1 MVDQNEAYTFQ
12 KRGVFYFS
20 KRVPSDLK
28 DLYKVKRLTY
38 SLKTKCP
45 KLAKTQVRDAIH
57 KLALYWNKVRMD
69 NELPCSQFLVSSTNN
84 QSNDL
89 SIKFTEAAHL
99 YLGSKGKHKGVTFY
113 NSVQRATRYL
123 ISSIGDKNLA
133 SYTRA
138 NANSFRDY
146 LLKRKLAG
154 SSITRILAIVKAI
167 FNFTKNE
174 YGLNLKNHF
183 SGLQYDRFAR
193 VGSREPIP
201 IDDIRAIQKRCIEID
216 DELRWLVALISDTGM
231 RLAEATGLLV
241 EDIRLNTEVP
251 YVSVRSHSW
260 RPLKTKGSKR
270 DIPLVGKAL
279 WSTKRIK
286 EISESKF
293 AFPRYNTATLTSTNT
308 ASASLNKWLR
318 SEGFGQHTMHSFRHS
333 LRDRLRYVACPSE
346 IADQIGGWSNKTV
359 GQSYGNGY
367 RLCDLNKWMQRL
379 VSDLA

>member
-12 KRGVFYFS
+12 KRGIFYFS
-20 KRVPSDLK
+20 KRVPSDLRE
-28 DLYKVKRLTY
+28 LYKVGRLTY

-45 KLAKTQVRDAIH
+45 KTAEKQVRDALH
-57 KLALYWNKVRMD
+57 KLELYWNKVRMD
-69 NELPCSQFLVSSTNN
+69 KELPCSQFLVSATNN

-89 SIKFTEAAHL
+89 SIKFTKAAHL
-99 YLGSKGKHKGVTFY
+99 YLELKGKNKGVTFY
-113 NSVQRATRYL
+113 NSVQRATRYI
-123 ISSIGDKNLA
+123 ISSIGDKDLA

-146 LLKRKLAG
+146 LLKRELAG

-167 FNFTKNE
+167 FNFANNE
-174 YGLNLKNHF
+174 NGLSLKNHF
-183 SGLQYDRFAR
+183 SGLQYDRFAG

-201 IDDIRAIQKRCIEID
+201 IKTIRAIQKRCIAID
-216 DELRWLVALISDTGM
+216 DELRWLIAFISDTGM

-241 EDIRLNTEVP
+241 EDIRLDSELP
-251 YVSVRSHSW
+251 FVSVQSHTW
-260 RPLKTKGSKR
+260 RLLKTKASKR

-279 WSTKRIK
+279 WSAKRIK
-286 EISESKF
+286 EMSQSKF
-293 AFPRYNTATLTSTNT
+293 AFPRYNTSYYTSTNT

-346 IADQIGGWSNKTV
+346 ITDQIGGWSNKTV
-359 GQSYGNGY
+359 GQNYGNGY

-379 VSDLA
+379 V

>member
-1 MVDQNEAYTFQ
+1 MVDQHEAYTFQ

-20 KRVPSDLK
+20 NRVPSDLRE
-28 DLYKVKRLTY
+28 LYKVERLTY

-45 KLAKTQVRDAIH
+45 KLAKTNVRHAIH
-57 KLALYWNKVRMD
+57 KLELYWNKVRMD
-69 NELPCSQFLVSSTNN
+69 KEFPCSQFLASATNN

-89 SIKFTEAAHL
+89 SIKFTEAVDL
-99 YLGSKGKHKGVTFY
+99 YLDLKGKNKAVTFY
-113 NSVQRATRYL
+113 NSVQRTTRYI

-138 NANSFRDY
+138 NANSFRDH
-146 LLKRKLAG
+146 LLKRELAG

-167 FNFTKNE
+167 FNFANNE
-174 YGLNLKNHF
+174 YGLSLKNHF

-216 DELRWLVALISDTGM
+216 DELRWLVVLISDTGM
-231 RLAEATGLLV
+231 RLAEATGLLA
-241 EDIRLNTEVP
+241 EDIKLESDVP
-251 YVSVRSHSW
+251 FVSVQSHPW

-270 DIPLVGKAL
+270 DIPLIGKAL
-279 WSTKRIK
+279 WSAKRIK
-286 EISESKF
+286 EMSASKF
-293 AFPRYNTATLTSTNT
+293 AFPRYNTSTFTSTNT

-318 SEGFGQHTMHSFRHS
+318 IEGFGQYTMHSFRHS

-346 IADQIGGWSNKTV
+346 ITDQIGGWSNKTV

-379 VSDLA
+379 V

>member
-12 KRGVFYFS
+12 KRGIFYFS

-28 DLYKVKRLTY
+28 DLYKVERLTY

-45 KLAKTQVRDAIH
+45 ETAEKQVRDALH
-57 KLALYWNKVRMD
+57 KLELYWNKVRMD
-69 NELPCSQFLVSSTNN
+69 KELPCSQFLVSAINN

-89 SIKFTEAAHL
+89 SIKFTKAAHL

-133 SYTRA
+133 NYTRA

-146 LLKRKLAG
+146 LLKRELAG

-167 FNFTKNE
+167 FNFANNE
-174 YGLNLKNHF
+174 YGLSLKNHF
-183 SGLQYDRFAR
+183 RGLQYDRVAG

-216 DELRWLVALISDTGM
+216 DELRWLVVLISDTGM

-241 EDIRLNTEVP
+241 EDIRLDSEVP
-251 YVSVRSHSW
+251 FVSVQSHPW

-270 DIPLVGKAL
+270 DIPLIGKAL
-279 WSTKRIK
+279 WSAKRIK
-286 EISESKF
+286 EMSASKF
-293 AFPRYNTATLTSTNT
+293 AFPRYNTSTFTSTNT

-346 IADQIGGWSNKTV
+346 ITDQIGGWSNKTV

-367 RLCDLNKWMQRL
+367 RLCDLNIWMQRL
-379 VSDLA
+379 V

>member
-1 MVDQNEAYTFQ
+1 M
-12 KRGVFYFS
+12 
-20 KRVPSDLK
+20 PSDLK
-28 DLYKVKRLTY
+28 DLYKVERLTF

-45 KLAKTQVRDAIH
+45 KLAKTQVRNVIH

-69 NELPCSQFLVSSTNN
+69 NELPCRQSLVSTTNN

-99 YLGSKGKHKGVTFY
+99 YLKIKGKNKGVNFY
-113 NSVQRATRYL
+113 NSVQRTNGYI

-138 NANSFRDY
+138 NANSFRGY
-146 LLKRKLAG
+146 LLKRELAG

-167 FNFTKNE
+167 FNFANNE
-174 YGLNLKNHF
+174 YGLSLKNHF

-193 VGSREPIP
+193 VGSREPIL
-201 IDDIRAIQKRCIEID
+201 IDNIRVIQKRCIEID
-216 DELRWLVALISDTGM
+216 DELRWLVALTSDTGM
-231 RLAEATGLLV
+231 RLAEATGLLI

-279 WSTKRIK
+279 WSAKRIK
-286 EISESKF
+286 EMSQSKF
-293 AFPRYNTATLTSTNT
+293 AFTRYNTSTFTNTNT

-318 SEGFGQHTMHSFRHS
+318 SEGFSEYTMHSFRHS

-346 IADQIGGWSNKTV
+346 ITDQIGGWSSKTV

-367 RLCDLNKWMQRL
+367 RLSDLNKWMEKL
-379 VSDLA
+379 V

>member
-12 KRGVFYFS
+12 KRGIFYFS
-20 KRVPSDLK
+20 KRVPSDLREF
-28 DLYKVKRLTY
+28 YKVSRLTY

-45 KLAKTQVRDAIH
+45 KTAKKQVRDALH
-57 KLALYWNKVRMD
+57 KLELYWNKVRMD
-69 NELPCSQFLVSSTNN
+69 KELPCSLFLVSATNN

-89 SIKFTEAAHL
+89 RIKFTEAAHL
-99 YLGSKGKHKGVTFY
+99 YLESKGKNKGVTFY
-113 NSVQRATRYL
+113 NSVQRATRYI

-146 LLKRKLAG
+146 LLKRELAG

-167 FNFTKNE
+167 FNFANNE
-174 YGLNLKNHF
+174 YGSSLKNYF

-201 IDDIRAIQKRCIEID
+201 LDDIRIIQKRCIEIN

-241 EDIRLNTEVP
+241 EDITLDTEVP
-251 YVSVRSHSW
+251 CVLVQSHSW
-260 RPLKTKGSKR
+260 RPLKTKGSR
-270 DIPLVGKAL
+270 RNIPLVGKAL
-279 WSTKRIK
+279 WSAKRVK

-293 AFPRYNTATLTSTNT
+293 AFPRYNKSTFTNTNT

-318 SEGFGQHTMHSFRHS
+318 SEGFGQYSMHSFRHS
-333 LRDRLRYVACPSE
+333 LRDRLRYVACPNE
-346 IADQIGGWSNKTV
+346 ISDQIGGWSNKTV
-359 GQSYGNGY
+359 GQNYGDGY
-367 RLCDLNKWMQRL
+367 RLCDLNKWMQKL
-379 VSDLA
+379 V

>member
-1 MVDQNEAYTFQ
+1 MVDQNKAYTFK

-28 DLYKVKRLTY
+28 DLHKVERLTY

-57 KLALYWNKVRMD
+57 KLELYWNKVRMD
-69 NELPCSQFLVSSTNN
+69 KELPCGQFLVSATNN

-89 SIKFTEAAHL
+89 SIKFTEAADL
-99 YLGSKGKHKGVTFY
+99 YLDLKGKNKGVPFH
-113 NSVQRATRYL
+113 NSVQRATRYIL
-123 ISSIGDKNLA
+123 RSIGDKDLA

-146 LLKRKLAG
+146 LLEKELVG
-154 SSITRILAIVKAI
+154 SSITRVLTIVKAI
-167 FNFTKNE
+167 FNFANNE
-174 YGLNLKNHF
+174 NGLSLKNHF
-183 SGLQYDRFAR
+183 SGLQYDRFAS

-216 DELRWLVALISDTGM
+216 DDLRWLIALISDTGM

-241 EDIRLNTEVP
+241 EDIRLDSEVP
-251 YVSVRSHSW
+251 FVSVKSHSW

-270 DIPLVGKAL
+270 DIPLVGKAM
-279 WSTKRIK
+279 WSAKRIK
-286 EISESKF
+286 EILESKF
-293 AFPRYNTATLTSTNT
+293 AFPRYNTSTFTSTNT

-318 SEGFGQHTMHSFRHS
+318 SEGFSQYTMHSFRHS

-346 IADQIGGWSNKTV
+346 ITDQVGGWSSKTV

-367 RLCDLNKWMQRL
+367 RLCDLNKWMQKL
-379 VSDLA
+379 V

>member
-1 MVDQNEAYTFQ
+1 MVDQNEAYTFK

-28 DLYKVKRLTY
+28 DLYKVGRLTY

-45 KLAKTQVRDAIH
+45 KLAKTQVRNVIH
-57 KLALYWNKVRMD
+57 KLAFYWNKVRMD
-69 NELPCSQFLVSSTNN
+69 NELPCRQSLVSTTNN
-84 QSNDL
+84 QSDDL
-89 SIKFTEAAHL
+89 SIKFTEAARL
-99 YLGSKGKHKGVTFY
+99 YLKIKGKNKGVTFY
-113 NSVQRATRYL
+113 NSVQRATRYI
-123 ISSIGDKNLA
+123 ISSIGDKNLS

-146 LLKRKLAG
+146 LLKRELAG

-167 FNFTKNE
+167 FNFANNE
-174 YGLNLKNHF
+174 YGLSLKNHF
-183 SGLQYDRFAR
+183 SGLQYDRFVR
-193 VGSREPIP
+193 VGNREPIP
-201 IDDIRAIQKRCIEID
+201 IDNIRAIQKRCIEID
-216 DELRWLVALISDTGM
+216 DDLRWLLALISDTGM

-241 EDIRLNTEVP
+241 EDIKLESDVP
-251 YVSVRSHSW
+251 FVSVQSHPW

-279 WSTKRIK
+279 WSAKRIK
-286 EISESKF
+286 EMSESKF
-293 AFPRYNTATLTSTNT
+293 AFSRYNTSTFTSTNT

-333 LRDRLRYVACPSE
+333 LRDRFRYVACPSE

-359 GQSYGNGY
+359 GQSYGSGY
-367 RLCDLNKWMQRL
+367 RLCDLNMWMQKL
-379 VSDLA
+379 V

>member
-12 KRGVFYFS
+12 KRGIYYFS
-20 KRVPSDLK
+20 RRVPSDLR
-28 DLYKVKRLTY
+28 DLYKVERITY

-45 KLAKTQVRDAIH
+45 KLAKAQVKDSLQ
-57 KLALYWNKVRMD
+57 KLEWYWNKVRMD
-69 NELPCSQFLVSSTNN
+69 KELPCSQFLVSATNN

-89 SIKFTEAAHL
+89 RIKFTEAARL
-99 YLGSKGKHKGVTFY
+99 YLEIKGKNRGVTFEK
-113 NSVQRATRYL
+113 SVQRATRYI
-123 ISSIGDKNLA
+123 ISSIGDKDLA
-133 SYTRA
+133 SYMRA

-146 LLKRKLAG
+146 LLEKGLVG
-154 SSITRILAIVKAI
+154 SSVTRVLTIVKAI
-167 FNFTKNE
+167 FNFANSE
-174 YGLNLKNHF
+174 NGLNLKNHF

-193 VGSREPIP
+193 VGSREPIS
-201 IDDIRAIQKRCIEID
+201 IDDIRVIQKRCIEID

-241 EDIRLNTEVP
+241 EDIRLDSEVP
-251 YVSVRSHSW
+251 FVEVQSHYW

-279 WSTKRIK
+279 WSAKRIK
-286 EISESKF
+286 EMSESKF
-293 AFPRYNTATLTSTNT
+293 AFPRYNASTFTNTNT

-318 SEGFGQHTMHSFRHS
+318 GEGFSEYTMHSFRHS

-346 IADQIGGWSNKTV
+346 ITDQIGGWSNKTV

-367 RLCDLNKWMQRL
+367 RLCDLNAWMQKL
-379 VSDLA
+379 L

>member
-12 KRGVFYFS
+12 KRGIYYFS
-20 KRVPSDLK
+20 RRVPSDLK
-28 DLYKVKRLTY
+28 DLYKVERLTY

-45 KLAKTQVRDAIH
+45 KLAKTQIKDALQ
-57 KLALYWNKVRMD
+57 KLEWYWNKVRMD
-69 NELPCSQFLVSSTNN
+69 KELPCSQFLVSATNN

-89 SIKFTEAAHL
+89 SIKFTEAARL
-99 YLGSKGKHKGVTFY
+99 YLEIKGKNRGFTFEK
-113 NSVQRATRYL
+113 SVQRVTRYI
-123 ISSIGDKNLA
+123 ISSIGDKDLA

-146 LLKRKLAG
+146 LLKRELAG

-167 FNFTKNE
+167 FNFANNE
-174 YGLNLKNHF
+174 YGLSLKNHF

-201 IDDIRAIQKRCIEID
+201 IDNIRAIQKRCIEID
-216 DELRWLVALISDTGM
+216 DDLRWLVAIISDTGM

-241 EDIRLNTEVP
+241 EDIRLDSEVP
-251 YVSVRSHSW
+251 FVEVQSHPW

-270 DIPLVGKAL
+270 YIPLVGKAL
-279 WSTKRIK
+279 WSAKRIK
-286 EISESKF
+286 EMSQSKF
-293 AFPRYNTATLTSTNT
+293 ALPRYNTSTFSNTNT

-318 SEGFGQHTMHSFRHS
+318 SEGFSEYTMHSFRHS
-333 LRDRLRYVACPSE
+333 LRDRLRYVACPFE
-346 IADQIGGWSNKTV
+346 ITDQIGGWSNKTV

-379 VSDLA
+379 V

>member
-1 MVDQNEAYTFQ
+1 M
-12 KRGVFYFS
+12 
-20 KRVPSDLK
+20 PSDLREF
-28 DLYKVKRLTY
+28 YKVGRLTY

-45 KLAKTQVRDAIH
+45 KTAEKQVRDALH
-57 KLALYWNKVRMD
+57 KLEVYWNKVRMD
-69 NELPCSQFLVSSTNN
+69 KELPCSQFLVSAKNN

-89 SIKFTEAAHL
+89 SIKFTKAAHL
-99 YLGSKGKHKGVTFY
+99 YLELKGKNKGVTFY
-113 NSVQRATRYL
+113 NSVQRATRYI
-123 ISSIGDKNLA
+123 ISSIGDKDLA

-146 LLKRKLAG
+146 LLKRELAG

-167 FNFTKNE
+167 FNFTNNE

-216 DELRWLVALISDTGM
+216 DDLRWLVALISDTGM

-241 EDIRLNTEVP
+241 EDIRLDSEVP
-251 YVSVRSHSW
+251 FVSVQSYPW

-279 WSTKRIK
+279 WSAKRIK
-286 EISESKF
+286 EMSASKF
-293 AFPRYNTATLTSTNT
+293 AFPRYNTSTFTSTNT

-318 SEGFGQHTMHSFRHS
+318 GEGFGQYTMHSFRHS
-333 LRDRLRYVACPSE
+333 LRDRLRYVDCPFE
-346 IADQIGGWSNKTV
+346 ITDQIGGWSNKTV
-359 GQSYGNGY
+359 GQNYGNGY
-367 RLCDLNKWMQRL
+367 RLCDLNIWMQRM
-379 VSDLA
+379 V

>member
-1 MVDQNEAYTFQ
+1 M
-12 KRGVFYFS
+12 
-20 KRVPSDLK
+20 PSDLK
-28 DLYKVKRLTY
+28 DLYKVSRLTY

-45 KLAKTQVRDAIH
+45 KTAKKQVGDAIH
-57 KLALYWNKVRMD
+57 KLEMYWNKVRMD
-69 NELPCSQFLVSSTNN
+69 NELPCNQFLVSSTNN
-84 QSNDL
+84 QSNDS
-89 SIKFTEAAHL
+89 SIKFTKAAHL
-99 YLGSKGKHKGVTFY
+99 YLELKGKNKGVTFY
-113 NSVQRATRYL
+113 NSVQRATRYI
-123 ISSIGDKNLA
+123 ISSIGDKDLA

-138 NANSFRDY
+138 NANSLRDY
-146 LLKRKLAG
+146 LLKRELAG

-167 FNFTKNE
+167 FNFTNNE

-241 EDIRLNTEVP
+241 EDIRLDSEVP
-251 YVSVRSHSW
+251 FVEVQSHSW

-270 DIPLVGKAL
+270 YIPLVGKAL
-279 WSTKRIK
+279 WSANRIM
-286 EISESKF
+286 EMSPSKF
-293 AFPRYNTATLTSTNT
+293 AFPRYNTSTFSNTNT

-318 SEGFGQHTMHSFRHS
+318 SEGFREYTMHSFRHS
-333 LRDRLRYVACPSE
+333 LRDRLRYVGCPSE

-367 RLCDLNKWMQRL
+367 RLCGLNFWMQK
-379 VSDLA
+379 LA